1 MRPTMGMWVWGERVL
16 SPDGMTAF
24 ADAHGIDTLFVY
36 VSPAGAKALLDGKA
50 SAVAAVRA
58 MREGSRRVYAVA
70 GEPDWSHGG
79 DSMPEHAALLVR
91 LAMATP
97 LFDGLHFDVEPN
109 ALSEW
114 GAPNSR
120 PALIAGTEKFYAMLR
135 ASAPGV
141 VIDAAVNPVFA
152 TLPSGSRTFLEAL
165 ILHVNSVSIMA
176 YRTSIA
182 RSLDWAAPAVTQVA
196 AAKRSWRLGVLVD
209 ANPNE
214 PGTSWFGTPREKF
227 LSAMQ
232 SLDSLIATRF
242 PNSHYAGLTIEGYD
256 GLALIYAN

>member
-1 MRPTMGMWVWGERVL
+1 MGMWVWGERVL